1 MAGRDNQREAL
12 LSAPQRQLIERYARA
27 WSSSGRPGYIRWQ
40 NLYAALEEHEPG
52 VEDAVEER
60 ITELKKD
67 APAAR
72 SRRKAEREQERWE
85 KQALEL
91 DSWLT
96 LAQQRRRYAGRDVWL
111 YHGTSSELLPTIL
124 QYGLQPDVDERIWD
138 EATPG
143 YVYLT
148 ALYDG
153 SGKGDASFYARR
165 AAGHFG
171 GEPSVLR
178 VIVPFD
184 ELEPDEDDADIASGR
199 HQFRNPH
206 PVTRIM
212 EIDGERVT
220 R

>member
-1 MAGRDNQREAL
+1 M
-12 LSAPQRQLIERYARA
+12 LSAPQRNLIERYARA
-27 WSSSGRPGYIRWQ
+27 WSRSGRPGFIRWQ
-40 NLYAALEEHEPG
+40 TLYVALEGHEPG
-52 VEDAVEER
+52 VKEGVEKR
-60 ITELKKD
+60 IRELEKD
-67 APAAR
+67 APVDRA
-72 SRRKAEREQERWE
+72 RRKAEREQQKWDS
-85 KQALEL
+85 QALEL
-91 DSWLT
+91 DSWISP
-96 LAQQRRRYAGRDVWL
+96 AEQRRRYAEHDVWL

-124 QYGLQPDVDERIWD
+124 QYGLQPEVDERIWD

-153 SGKGDASFYARR
+153 SGKGDASSYARR

-171 GEPSVLR
+171 GEPVVLR

-184 ELEPDEDDADIASGR
+184 ELEADEDDADLSTAR
-199 HQFRNPH
+199 HQFRDPY

-212 EIDGERVT
+212 EVGGERVT